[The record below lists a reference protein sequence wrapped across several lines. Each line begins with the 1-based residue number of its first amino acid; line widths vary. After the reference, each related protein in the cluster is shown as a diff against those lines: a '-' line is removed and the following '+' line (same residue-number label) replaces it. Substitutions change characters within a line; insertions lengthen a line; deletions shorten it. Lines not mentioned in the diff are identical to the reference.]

1 MVIAARR
8 EEGGLV
14 AHALHQLEAEHVPVE
29 AERAVEVGDLQ
40 MDVPDVR
47 PWVDRVRHPWPT
59 FSQAGNPA
67 WSSAG
72 FSKLEAL
79 TVEREVTPS
88 GPYSLRLSVRRSSDA
103 CRRCAGNRMVGLFHV
118 GERVEW
124 AGARQRG
131 DGRIELQALSEEGLE
146 CIHGALGLRNDH
158 SEFLRRFGDDPLL
171 RMPVRFMRGLRPA
184 RLATVAH
191 SLLRAVAGQL
201 IEARRARA
209 IERRVI
215 REVTEEAWGL
225 RAPPSVEALGRLA
238 PAELQRLGLSA
249 RKAATVVRLCR
260 TVDLE
265 RLTAVDSAAVAR
277 RLERERG
284 LGPWSVGVVFLEGLG
299 RFDRGLVGDLGL
311 IKLCS
316 ALTGRRGDAADT
328 EELLAPYG
336 EWAGLA
342 SVYLLAG
349 FARGLLPIPVGG
361 RRRARTRVAA

>member
-1 MVIAARR
+1 M
-8 EEGGLV
+8 
-14 AHALHQLEAEHVPVE
+14 
-29 AERAVEVGDLQ
+29 
-40 MDVPDVR
+40 
-47 PWVDRVRHPWPT
+47 
-59 FSQAGNPA
+59 
-67 WSSAG
+67 
-72 FSKLEAL
+72 
-79 TVEREVTPS
+79 VEREVTPR
-88 GPYSLRLSVRRSSDA
+88 GPYSLRLSTGRASDA
-103 CRRCAGNRMVGLFHV
+103 CRRSAGDRLVGLFHAA
-118 GERVEW
+118 ERLEW
-124 AGARQRG
+124 AGARQRT

-146 CIHGALGLRNDH
+146 WIRFALGLDDDH
-158 SEFLRRFGDDPLL
+158 SEFLNRFSDDPLL
-171 RMPVRFMRGLRPA
+171 RNPVRSLRGLRPT

-191 SLLRAVAGQL
+191 ALLRAVAGQL

-209 IERRVI
+209 IERRIV
-215 REVTEEAWGL
+215 RTLGEEAWGL
-225 RAPPSVEALGRLA
+225 HAPPTAASLGQLA

-249 RKAATVVRLCR
+249 RKAATLVRVCR

-265 RLTAVDSAAVAR
+265 RLRGLETGAVSR

-299 RFDRGLVGDLGL
+299 RCDRGLVADLGL

-316 ALTGRRGDAADT
+316 ALTGRFAEGSDT

-349 FARGLLPIPVGG
+349 FARGLLPLPAGG